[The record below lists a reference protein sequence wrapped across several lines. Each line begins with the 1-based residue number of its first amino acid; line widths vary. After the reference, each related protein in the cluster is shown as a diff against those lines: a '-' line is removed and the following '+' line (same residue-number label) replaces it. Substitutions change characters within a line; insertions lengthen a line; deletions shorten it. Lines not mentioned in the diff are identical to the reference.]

1 MEQKNSRCST
11 FYPFTLFV
19 GVICPTKTTQINMFL
34 GKSPFMKIN
43 NNNNNTQ
50 QHPSNK
56 PTPVHST
63 RQ

>member
-1 MEQKNSRCST
+1 MEQKISRCFT

-19 GVICPTKTTQINMFL
+19 GVTCPTKTTQINTFL

-43 NNNNNTQ
+43 NNNTQ
-50 QHPSNK
+50 QHPLNK